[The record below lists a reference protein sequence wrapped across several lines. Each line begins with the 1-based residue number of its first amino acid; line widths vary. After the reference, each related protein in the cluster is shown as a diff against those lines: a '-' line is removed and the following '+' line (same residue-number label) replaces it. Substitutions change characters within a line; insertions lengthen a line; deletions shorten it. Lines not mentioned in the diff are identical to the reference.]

1 MTLAACRRA
10 TLPLF
15 LTVAVCLLA
24 TAAASA
30 GKFNKVL
37 SIADDAPAWSELP
50 GVDGKKHSLK
60 DLEKPK
66 AVVVVFLSLRCPV
79 STGYEPRLVAVAKEY
94 EDQGVVVVAV
104 NSSGGDDE
112 SLEKMKERAKSSGFT
127 FAFLQD
133 ARQKVAK
140 SFGATA
146 TPQVFVLDE
155 RRTIAYM
162 GAIDDDVDAERASRH
177 YLRAALDAV
186 LAGKT
191 PKTAETRPSGCPI
204 DFASE

>member
-1 MTLAACRRA
+1 MA
-10 TLPLF
+10 P
-15 LTVAVCLLA
+15 V
-24 TAAASA
+24 AASA

-37 SIADDAPAWSELP
+37 SVGDDAPAWSELP
-50 GVDGKKHSLK
+50 GVDGQKHSLK

-79 STGYEPRLVAVAKEY
+79 STGYEPRLVAVAKDY
-94 EDQGVVVVAV
+94 QDKGVVVVGV
-104 NSSGGDDE
+104 NSSGDDAE
-112 SLEKMKERAKSSGFT
+112 NLEKMKERAKSSGFT

-133 ARQKVAK
+133 ASQNVGK

-155 RRTIAYM
+155 RRKIAYM
-162 GAIDDDVDAERASRH
+162 GAIDDDMDAKRASRH
-177 YLRAALDAV
+177 YLREALDAA

-191 PKTAETRPSGCPI
+191 PKTAETRPHGCPI
-204 DFASE
+204 DFSGGTGGTP